1 MGRRFSR
8 SRRRQIA
15 PRWSCSA
22 AVGAD
27 DDSGEVTVGG
37 AVGGHDLTLG
47 RLGGGGDDQI
57 VGSSGPSLAAHD
69 DEELGMGGGDRLVVG
84 DDGDDVD
91 DVVDE
96 GLPVGAVAVIGE
108 VDSDQ

>member
-1 MGRRFSR
+1 
-8 SRRRQIA
+8 
-15 PRWSCSA
+15 
-22 AVGAD
+22 
-27 DDSGEVTVGG
+27 
-37 AVGGHDLTLG
+37 
-47 RLGGGGDDQI
+47 
-57 VGSSGPSLAAHD
+57 
-69 DEELGMGGGDRLVVG
+69 MGGGDRLVVG